1 MKKIAT
7 HYDVGFGKPPKET
20 QFIKGRSGN
29 PAGRP
34 KGSKNKPKLI
44 TDERFKDMVLEEAY
58 REIAINDDTGTMTI
72 PIVQAGLRSMTVKA
86 AKGDYRSLKLMTEL
100 IDRTETE
107 KLRRKEF
114 EIGEAM
120 EYLVKADEEV
130 RRRELRGQ
138 SVSDII
144 PHPNDIFID
153 TDKGTVKVIGPMTY
167 TDQKRMIQ
175 LFETRQMLEVF
186 YNETEDRLMRMKN
199 PQKRLKIEKEQQELK
214 KTIRRIDNH
223 LQGWRPKE

>member
-1 MKKIAT
+1 MSIEGIPT
-7 HYDVGFGKPPKET
+7 
-20 QFIKGRSGN
+20 
-29 PAGRP
+29 
-34 KGSKNKPKLI
+34 
-44 TDERFKDMVLEEAY
+44 LE
-58 REIAINDDTGTMTI
+58 
-72 PIVQAGLRSMTVKA
+72 L
-86 AKGDYRSLKLMTEL
+86 
-100 IDRTETE
+100 
-107 KLRRKEF
+107 
-114 EIGEAM
+114 
-120 EYLVKADEEV
+120 LVRADEEV

-214 KTIRRIDNH
+214 QTLRRIDNH
-223 LQGWRPKE
+223 LQGWRPKK